1 MNIKTGMN
9 VRVIRGNHRGQE
21 GKILYVFPKK
31 ERVIIEGVNLIKRH
45 TRPSQENPQG
55 GIVEKEGSIH
65 VSNVMLVHSWKPTRI
80 GYKKLDDGS
89 KVRVSIRTGE
99 EIK

>member
-9 VRVIRGNHRGQE
+9 VRVIRGNHRGQA

-65 VSNVMLVHSWKPTRI
+65 V
-80 GYKKLDDGS
+80 
-89 KVRVSIRTGE
+89 
-99 EIK
+99 

>member
-9 VRVIRGNHRGQE
+9 VRVIRGNHRGRE

-31 ERVIIEGVNLIKRH
+31 ERVIIEGINLIKRH

-55 GIVEKEGSIH
+55 GIVELEAAIQI
-65 VSNVMLVHSWKPTRI
+65 SNVMLLDGDTPSRVGRKVVDGKIKR
-80 GYKKLDDGS
+80 YVKKTDKILD
-89 KVRVSIRTGE
+89 
-99 EIK
+99 

>member
-9 VRVIRGNHRGQE
+9 VRVIRGNHRGRE

-55 GIVEKEGSIH
+55 GIVEKEGAIH
-65 VSNVMLVHSWKPTRI
+65 VSNVMLVHSGKPTRI

-89 KVRVSIRTGE
+89 KVRISIRTGE

>member
-55 GIVEKEGSIH
+55 GIVEKLSLIH
-65 VSNVMLVHSWKPTRI
+65 I
-80 GYKKLDDGS
+80 
-89 KVRVSIRTGE
+89 
-99 EIK
+99 